1 MGTGRNN
8 KIKKHVK
15 IYLNYHGYG
24 IEDVIPCEYCN
35 EEIAVDIH
43 HIDPRGMGGNPDKDV
58 FENLIGLGR
67 KCHDLAEA
75 GKISKAELKKAK
87 KF

>member
-1 MGTGRNN
+1 M
-8 KIKKHVK
+8 KKHVK
-15 IYLNYHGYG
+15 IYCDYHGYG
-24 IEDVIPCEYCN
+24 EQDVGSIACEICG
-35 EEIAVDIH
+35 EEILVDIH

-75 GKISKAELKKAK
+75 GKITKKQLIDK
-87 KF
+87 KKW